1 MNTDINKTMYSKG
14 TTNLLKN
21 LIIFENLCCVN
32 RSYLV
37 KERTKRLLC
46 YVLLTISFII
56 IFGGYI
62 NDYVVSGL
70 PMTKNNQVIQIY
82 NWIELLVLATGA
94 RMRKT
99 FIAQDRLDQKC
110 GLDDNYMTKFK
121 AMVKTALIANVI
133 SFASNIGGSL
143 YLDINIS
150 MALIYC
156 YAVAVYDMEIDL
168 IRLLI
173 EGYNLRLTNL
183 KEVTP
188 SAGCRIYRHILI
200 AASQLGEEYNM
211 RVSIVNFKANWE
223 KGCLLI

>member
-1 MNTDINKTMYSKG
+1 MNTDVNKTMYSKG

-21 LIIFENLCCVN
+21 LIIFEHLFCVN

-37 KERTKRLLC
+37 RERTKRLLC
-46 YVLLTISFII
+46 YVLFTISFII

-62 NDYVVSGL
+62 NDYVVADL
-70 PMTKNNQVIQIY
+70 PMTKNNKVVQIY

-110 GLDDNYMTKFK
+110 GLDDNYVANFK
-121 AMVKTALIANVI
+121 AMVKTTLIANVI
-133 SFASNIGGSL
+133 SVVSNLAGSW
-143 YLDINIS
+143 YLDTKIS
-150 MALIYC
+150 IALVYC
-156 YAVAVYDMEIDL
+156 YAVAVYDMEIDI

-200 AASQLGEEYNM
+200 AASHLGEEYNI
-211 RVSIVNFKANWE
+211 RVSIVN
-223 KGCLLI
+223 L